1 MLGTSAGSSPALVS
15 NAYGVWQHT
24 GGPNFTNTFT
34 VFRFNPDGT
43 YAGTLKA
50 TRMIVLGEDAN
61 EFTVTAT
68 EEILDP
74 SGTVI
79 ATLCSTQTARRLE

>member
-1 MLGTSAGSSPALVS
+1 ML
-15 NAYGVWQHT
+15 
-24 GGPNFTNTFT
+24 
-34 VFRFNPDGT
+34 RFNPDGT

-50 TRMIVLGEDAN
+50 TRMIAMGEDAN

-74 SGTVI
+74 SGNVI
-79 ATLCSTQTARRLE
+79 STLCATQTAQRMQ